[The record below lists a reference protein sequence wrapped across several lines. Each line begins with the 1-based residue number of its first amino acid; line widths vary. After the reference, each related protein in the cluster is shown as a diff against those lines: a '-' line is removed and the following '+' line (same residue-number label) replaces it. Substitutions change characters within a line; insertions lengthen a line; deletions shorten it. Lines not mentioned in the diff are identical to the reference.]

1 MSLIVTSGKK
11 FLDIDAFAG
20 CIAYAE
26 LLKLQGIEAKAVSTA
41 VMNESI
47 TRTARELGGDLLT
60 GYAPTDDDTFVI
72 IDVSEPD
79 FLDRVVDPAKIV
91 SVIDHHI
98 GFEAYWQKRQIEDI
112 DIELIGAACTQV
124 YERWKQAG
132 LIDSISPASARLLS
146 LGILDNTLHFTAKV
160 CTQRDIDAYQHL
172 ALLGN
177 VPLDWAEH
185 YFQECQESIVT
196 NLSLALEND
205 TKQMDFPGYDGILK
219 VGQLVVWDANGIVD
233 DVANIVEDRLHVVNL
248 VSIKDN
254 TSYLL
259 AHDLSI
265 QRFLKDILAVHFEG
279 TKATANRMWLRKE
292 IMKAAIDASSREM
305 I

>member
-20 CIAYAE
+20 CVAYAE

-41 VMNESI
+41 VMNDSI
-47 TRTARELGGDLLT
+47 TRTAKELGGDLLT
-60 GYAPTDDDTFVI
+60 DYVPADDNTFVI
-72 IDVSEPD
+72 IDVSEPEY
-79 FLDRVVDPAKIV
+79 LDRVVDPTKIV
-91 SVIDHHI
+91 SIIDHHL
-98 GFEAYWQKRQIEDI
+98 GFEAYWQERQVEDI

-172 ALLGN
+172 SLLGN
-177 VPLDWAEH
+177 VPSDWAAH
-185 YFQECQESIVT
+185 YFRECQESIVT
-196 NLSLALEND
+196 DLPLALEND
-205 TKQMDFPGYDGILK
+205 TKQMDFPGYDGTLK

-233 DVANIVEDRLHVVNL
+233 DVVNMVEDRLHVVNL

-259 AHDLSI
+259 TRDLSV
-265 QRFLKDILAVHFEG
+265 QQFLKKILAVYFDDAM
-279 TKATANRMWLRKE
+279 ATADRMWLRKE
-292 IMKAAIDASSREM
+292 IMKAAIDANDRETV
-305 I
+305 